1 MTKNL
6 PGANVATRSSTRNA
20 AVAKDKVAETQQG
33 HQAKPSDAAAQA
45 TDQAVSSDSRGR
57 APRNKPDASKQPAK
71 RALTTGAATNST
83 PRPTVEVE
91 SGAVPVSGAAKG
103 AKTDPRGNEEGDSR
117 LVASNGLGID
127 DGSPVPDQRLD
138 ADDQARSEDRVP
150 EHISKTGA
158 PKGTK
163 RSSQDAENDNSP
175 PGTGKRARKST
186 GRPLPTG
193 DIGAPGKAPSEDPGN
208 EPPPP
213 EPSRGHKFGDI
224 LLQAVVVNRALRERV
239 EQHKKCC
246 RLLGDAQSGTEMV
259 RIRANPRVN
268 RRGSNAEREIDRI
281 WKLGG
286 DKTRADGKTKYMDH
300 RLDLCVDQL
309 QNFPHVSRD
318 DDGLE
323 FLADND
329 QFWGCFDQFQER
341 LETRDNLDI
350 EIERAKQELVVHDNA
365 TERLYRRIFEFGD
378 RPSIP
383 AIVEANVFGDLDN
396 LPGVMRRLEQ
406 LENSKSGLEREQP
419 LKPLARRFLF
429 IAEDVFV
436 QSRVLVNGDILCNWH
451 DSEQWELHGQG
462 DSPQGGHLTDWTSA
476 SDGMSRFWQNG
487 LPGRGGGEAPDR
499 YAPGRYALDSRTPRR
514 RYDGHVT
521 DDSHTPGSGY
531 VPAHA
536 PDGYYFD
543 RHGRVRKHKMGEQN
557 SSAQED
563 QLAIEQRRDRYRRHL
578 RGQEDRAGDEDP
590 RQRNSAPAEPSVRK
604 LGERFDLAKRNLQHA
619 RAEFEGARDLIE
631 SEIRELPPP
640 ITEDAI
646 GVAAAQKLIRRTRAL
661 TGALQEYK
669 ATYERARKAGL
680 TEGGEKTANFTDRED
695 DGYTEGEWAEIKA
708 TGKARV
714 PEDWDGK
721 YIIPQVATPTRQE
734 LDISLMVLLSPRL
747 GEDAHHVA
755 AASSR
760 YRKAIDA
767 LLTEGH
773 NLREASSFPK
783 AQADEP
789 VVDGRVADGPV
800 PDSPVVEKP
809 VPEGYVAERPVAER
823 PVGEKPVADGPAGDV
838 PVAEGHLADEPVDE

>member
-1 MTKNL
+1 
-6 PGANVATRSSTRNA
+6 
-20 AVAKDKVAETQQG
+20 
-33 HQAKPSDAAAQA
+33 
-45 TDQAVSSDSRGR
+45 
-57 APRNKPDASKQPAK
+57 
-71 RALTTGAATNST
+71 
-83 PRPTVEVE
+83 
-91 SGAVPVSGAAKG
+91 
-103 AKTDPRGNEEGDSR
+103 
-117 LVASNGLGID
+117 
-127 DGSPVPDQRLD
+127 
-138 ADDQARSEDRVP
+138 
-150 EHISKTGA
+150 
-158 PKGTK
+158 
-163 RSSQDAENDNSP
+163 
-175 PGTGKRARKST
+175 
-186 GRPLPTG
+186 
-193 DIGAPGKAPSEDPGN
+193 
-208 EPPPP
+208 
-213 EPSRGHKFGDI
+213 
-224 LLQAVVVNRALRERV
+224 
-239 EQHKKCC
+239 
-246 RLLGDAQSGTEMV
+246 
-259 RIRANPRVN
+259 
-268 RRGSNAEREIDRI
+268 
-281 WKLGG
+281 
-286 DKTRADGKTKYMDH
+286 
-300 RLDLCVDQL
+300 
-309 QNFPHVSRD
+309 
-318 DDGLE
+318 
-323 FLADND
+323 
-329 QFWGCFDQFQER
+329 
-341 LETRDNLDI
+341 
-350 EIERAKQELVVHDNA
+350 
-365 TERLYRRIFEFGD
+365 
-378 RPSIP
+378 
-383 AIVEANVFGDLDN
+383 
-396 LPGVMRRLEQ
+396 
-406 LENSKSGLEREQP
+406 
-419 LKPLARRFLF
+419 
-429 IAEDVFV
+429 
-436 QSRVLVNGDILCNWH
+436 
-451 DSEQWELHGQG
+451 
-462 DSPQGGHLTDWTSA
+462 
-476 SDGMSRFWQNG
+476 MSRFWQNG

-499 YAPGRYALDSRTPRR
+499 YVPDRYAPGRYAPDSRTPRR

-536 PDGYYFD
+536 PDGCYFD

-809 VPEGYVAERPVAER
+809 VPEGHVAERPVAER
-823 PVGEKPVADGPAGDV
+823 PVGEKPVAERPVAERPVAERPVAERPVADGPAGDV
-838 PVAEGHLADEPVDE
+838 PVAERHLADEPVDEQVVHTPVADEPIAK